1 MLNLFKGLILTYTQ
15 NVFKIVVALLFT
27 PFLIQSVGMDQYG
40 IFVLGATSYS
50 YLLFL
55 DSSLKTTFVRFILKK
70 DHNLNQLSILVN
82 SLFISVLFGLLI
94 FLLGLLLL
102 LNIDLFLNESFSNN
116 IGQLRTIIF
125 FFSLSAGLI
134 IFMTPFS
141 AILISHERFVTIQ
154 FIELGTTAVS
164 AIIAFSFILNGYGVV
179 EISIVTAFTSALQ
192 AFIKTAYAIK
202 FVNFGKINLKV
213 QKNLVLEM
221 IRFSIPIAVAFFA
234 YLIFW
239 RMDYIVLGL
248 LGLPSLVAIYGIAL
262 FFIKHLESISVA
274 VSKIAMPRTIKMID
288 SNITGSEL
296 NSILIDISRLQL
308 LILAPILFSLYI
320 LGDNFINLWL
330 GEGFQRSYI
339 LLVMLMSA
347 YAFELIGWSRNTIM
361 QVYEVYYIRSI
372 SLIVFAVINFVASY
386 MIYDIYGLEGVAL
399 VTSSSIFLSYL
410 SVSLTM
416 SRMLK
421 MNFLDYLKNVFGK
434 VIFFLI
440 FAIALNLFLNQFS
453 QNTLQEIFFDISTII
468 VFIVMILAYGLRDNE
483 RRIINKIILG
493 KAK

>member
-179 EISIVTAFTSALQ
+179 EISI
-192 AFIKTAYAIK
+192 
-202 FVNFGKINLKV
+202 
-213 QKNLVLEM
+213 
-221 IRFSIPIAVAFFA
+221 
-234 YLIFW
+234 
-239 RMDYIVLGL
+239 
-248 LGLPSLVAIYGIAL
+248 
-262 FFIKHLESISVA
+262 
-274 VSKIAMPRTIKMID
+274 
-288 SNITGSEL
+288 
-296 NSILIDISRLQL
+296 
-308 LILAPILFSLYI
+308 
-320 LGDNFINLWL
+320 
-330 GEGFQRSYI
+330 
-339 LLVMLMSA
+339 
-347 YAFELIGWSRNTIM
+347 
-361 QVYEVYYIRSI
+361 
-372 SLIVFAVINFVASY
+372 
-386 MIYDIYGLEGVAL
+386 
-399 VTSSSIFLSYL
+399 
-410 SVSLTM
+410 
-416 SRMLK
+416 
-421 MNFLDYLKNVFGK
+421 
-434 VIFFLI
+434 
-440 FAIALNLFLNQFS
+440 
-453 QNTLQEIFFDISTII
+453 
-468 VFIVMILAYGLRDNE
+468 
-483 RRIINKIILG
+483 
-493 KAK
+493 